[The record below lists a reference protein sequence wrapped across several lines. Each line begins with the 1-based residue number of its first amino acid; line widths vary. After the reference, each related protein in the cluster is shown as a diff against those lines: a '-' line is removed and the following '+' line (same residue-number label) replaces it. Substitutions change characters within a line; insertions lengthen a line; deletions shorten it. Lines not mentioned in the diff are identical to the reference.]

1 MTEVAARPHLLREPP
16 FRSFFVG
23 DAVSQAGDRVSE
35 LAFPLIAVLVLHAS
49 AAEVSVLTALAWL
62 PNLVSPFLGAWI
74 DRQQHKKRL
83 LVVADLVRAA
93 LLLTVPAA
101 FASDALTLLQLY
113 AVALLTG
120 AASVLFNT
128 TYPAFFVLLVRRP
141 DYLAANSLL
150 SGSRSVSFI
159 VGPALGGAL
168 VSLVTAPVALVVDAL
183 SFLWSAV
190 FVGRVRLH
198 RRPEPPTR
206 AEPTTSLLHEAREG
220 LAYTLGHPVLR
231 AKLGC
236 VSTVNFFTFVFAA
249 LLVLFAS
256 RELGLSSG
264 LIGLALGIGA
274 VGGLVGA
281 VTAGPLS
288 RRIGVGPSIVVGA
301 VVFPAAIALT
311 AVADGPVWLRAGLIG
326 LSELV
331 SGVGV
336 MYLDVNSNAL
346 TATVVPDGLRSRV
359 SGAFAAVNYG
369 MRPLGALTGG
379 ALGTWLGIRP
389 TLWVAAVGG
398 TLGAL
403 WLLPSPIPRI
413 RTLDG
418 LAPEPARDRT

>member
-1 MTEVAARPHLLREPP
+1 M
-16 FRSFFVG
+16 
-23 DAVSQAGDRVSE
+23 
-35 LAFPLIAVLVLHAS
+35 
-49 AAEVSVLTALAWL
+49 LTALVWL
-62 PNLVSPFLGAWI
+62 PNLVS
-74 DRQQHKKRL
+74 
-83 LVVADLVRAA
+83 
-93 LLLTVPAA
+93 TVPRRLDRPAA
-101 FASDALTLLQLY
+101 AQEVAAGGRRPAAGGAAADGAGRVRLRRLTLLQLY

-159 VGPALGGAL
+159 AGPALGGAL

-183 SFLWSAV
+183 SFVWSAV

-198 RRPEPPTR
+198 RRPEPP
-206 AEPTTSLLHEAREG
+206 AQAAPTTSLLHEAREG

-281 VTAGPLS
+281 VTAGPAVAPH
-288 RRIGVGPSIVVGA
+288 RGGA
-301 VVFPAAIALT
+301 VDRGRRHRVPAAIALS
-311 AVADGPVWLRAGLIG
+311 AVADGPVWLRAGLLG
-326 LSELV
+326 L
-331 SGVGV
+331 VG
-336 MYLDVNSNAL
+336 
-346 TATVVPDGLRSRV
+346 
-359 SGAFAAVNYG
+359 
-369 MRPLGALTGG
+369 
-379 ALGTWLGIRP
+379 
-389 TLWVAAVGG
+389 
-398 TLGAL
+398 
-403 WLLPSPIPRI
+403 
-413 RTLDG
+413 
-418 LAPEPARDRT
+418 ARRRASA